1 MKTIKNIIFDL
12 GGVILNINYK
22 LSSLEFEKIGLNNF
36 DNIYSKQQQQ
46 NIFNSFEKG
55 EITSKEFIE
64 YIKKQANVLITDKQI
79 INSWNAMLLELPKYR
94 FDFINKINKKYNIY
108 LLSNTNSIHIAGFKK
123 IIDKNIGY
131 NNFVNSFKKIYLSSE
146 IGIRKPDEECF
157 KFVLNENKLLA
168 NETLFIDDSIQ
179 HINGANQVGL
189 ITHHLLNGEDIT
201 TVINNIDKL

>member
-22 LSSLEFEKIGLNNF
+22 LTSLAFEEIGVKKF
-36 DNIYSKQQQQ
+36 DAIYSKQQQQ
-46 NIFNSFEKG
+46 QKFNSFEKG

-64 YIKKQANVLITDKQI
+64 YLKKQAKVVITDKQI
-79 INSWNAMLLELPKYR
+79 IDSWNAMLLDLPKYR

-131 NNFVNSFKKIYLSSE
+131 NNFVNSFKKVYLSSE
-146 IGIRKPDEECF
+146 IGLRKPDKECF
-157 KFVLNENKLLA
+157 NFVLKENNLLA

-179 HINGANQVGL
+179 HINGAKQVGL
-189 ITHHLLNGEDIT
+189 ETYHLLNGEGIAM
-201 TVINNIDKL
+201 VINNIDKL

>member
-22 LSSLEFEKIGLNNF
+22 LTSLAFEEIGVKKF
-36 DNIYSKQQQQ
+36 DAIYSKQQQQ
-46 NIFNSFEKG
+46 KKFNSFEKG

-64 YIKKQANVLITDKQI
+64 YLKKQAKVVITDKQI
-79 INSWNAMLLELPKYR
+79 IDSWNAMLLDLPKYR

-131 NNFVNSFKKIYLSSE
+131 NNFVNSFKRI
-146 IGIRKPDEECF
+146 
-157 KFVLNENKLLA
+157 
-168 NETLFIDDSIQ
+168 
-179 HINGANQVGL
+179 
-189 ITHHLLNGEDIT
+189 
-201 TVINNIDKL
+201 